1 MRTIVLEFVW
11 YTHILGTLFGG
22 RSPASDHI
30 CKVPFGKGVLSAV
43 CVCKERAEP
52 HEF

>member
-1 MRTIVLEFVW
+1 MHTIVLEFVW